1 MVSLNNTL
9 LSMNE
14 TSVSLH
20 VASTTGD
27 LKKLVCEG
35 KDHYF
40 FRRGGG
46 VVGVG
51 QFSGK

>member
-9 LSMNE
+9 VYSRNE
-14 TSVSLH
+14 TLVSLH
-20 VASTTGD
+20 VASTTVD

-40 FRRGGG
+40 LRWGIGG
-46 VVGVG
+46 
-51 QFSGK
+51 